1 MAGSWITFLA
11 VLWAVCG
18 SLGVRIINCNN
29 NQVEIFEDSPAP
41 VTCGDI
47 TSTADVVW
55 LPGDGG
61 NIGECKADG
70 SCSPGTALFTD
81 FTLSRSPQS
90 TESQLTLVPDY
101 RRHAGVTVTCL
112 DRGSGSTAS
121 CTLVIRRHSELS
133 ECHVT
138 TNPVDW
144 TVSGSC
150 RVQQAFSSD
159 DIYSCSWK
167 MNDGQ
172 QTFGG
177 FDNNREM
184 CSFTNKPLPPEKGV
198 YTFTI
203 VVFPPPTTAFSQTVT
218 TGSVFTPV
226 TLSTTPNVT
235 GADHSHE
242 PPGSLVWIIV
252 GVVTAVAV
260 VVILITVIAIA
271 INRRKCKFHAV
282 TKGKPSNKEYDDFE
296 EDINVVYH
304 PADGQCPQVTDAEQ
318 HYYSTPFDVTSKMWS
333 ATTTPT
339 DIIDK
344 EGPRHVTALYD

>member
-1 MAGSWITFLA
+1 MTSGCETHVGSGAVWMSIGFLVEPTDVMAGSWITFLA

-18 SLGVRIINCNN
+18 SL
-29 NQVEIFEDSPAP
+29 
-41 VTCGDI
+41 
-47 TSTADVVW
+47 
-55 LPGDGG
+55 
-61 NIGECKADG
+61 
-70 SCSPGTALFTD
+70 
-81 FTLSRSPQS
+81 
-90 TESQLTLVPDY
+90 
-101 RRHAGVTVTCL
+101 
-112 DRGSGSTAS
+112 
-121 CTLVIRRHSELS
+121 
-133 ECHVT
+133 
-138 TNPVDW
+138 
-144 TVSGSC
+144 
-150 RVQQAFSSD
+150 
-159 DIYSCSWK
+159 
-167 MNDGQ
+167 
-172 QTFGG
+172 
-177 FDNNREM
+177 
-184 CSFTNKPLPPEKGV
+184 
-198 YTFTI
+198 
-203 VVFPPPTTAFSQTVT
+203 
-218 TGSVFTPV
+218 GSVFTPV